1 VGDDAVT
8 DALDEGRRLGANEGS
23 KLGDMLG
30 YDDDGACQ
38 VCDVFVYKA
47 KEGFWLG
54 GMFVEWRKEGLEDVL
69 GVELMVGL
77 NEGDLLML
85 GVELIVGLSEGD
97 SLMLGPELIDGA
109 IDSVIDG

>member
-1 VGDDAVT
+1 MGDDAVT

-30 YDDDGACQ
+30 YDDGACQ

-47 KEGFWLG
+47 REGFWLG
-54 GMFVEWRKEGLEDVL
+54 DMLVEGRKEGLEDVL

-85 GVELIVGLSEGD
+85 GPELIVGLNEGD
-97 SLMLGPELIDGA
+97 LLKLGPELIDGA
-109 IDSVIDG
+109 IDSAIDG

>member
-30 YDDDGACQ
+30 YDDGACQ

-47 KEGFWLG
+47 REGFWLG
-54 GMFVEWRKEGLEDVL
+54 DMLVEGRKEGLEDVL
-69 GVELMVGL
+69 GVELIVGL
-77 NEGDLLML
+77 DEGDLLK
-85 GVELIVGLSEGD
+85 
-97 SLMLGPELIDGA
+97 LGPELIDGA